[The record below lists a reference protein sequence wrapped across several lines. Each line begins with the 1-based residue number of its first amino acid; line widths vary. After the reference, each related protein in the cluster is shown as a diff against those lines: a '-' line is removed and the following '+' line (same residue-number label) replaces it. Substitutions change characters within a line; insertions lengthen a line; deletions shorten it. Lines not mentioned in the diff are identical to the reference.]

1 MAPQPREDADRGHAA
16 EEDGGA
22 QGHRRGAGVDR
33 VGHAPEGEYCVCRT
47 EFYAGNDAY
56 DLPIIK
62 IKERVSFDAELSSSS
77 GVNSVG
83 PPCRGIRE
91 EDVDAGEVEEED
103 EGERDEERLPGAV
116 GGEGAD
122 RGALVARLEGDL
134 RLWNHQ

>member
-1 MAPQPREDADRGHAA
+1 M
-16 EEDGGA
+16 
-22 QGHRRGAGVDR
+22 
-33 VGHAPEGEYCVCRT
+33 
-47 EFYAGNDAY
+47 
-56 DLPIIK
+56 
-62 IKERVSFDAELSSSS
+62 
-77 GVNSVG
+77 NSVG

-134 RLWNHQ
+134 RLGGSSINEFSNFFCVMEPSLSLSHSCNLSVL